1 MGAQVLGKVASK
13 QNPAQEAASSGYKPM
28 YDIYKLEVKWVAT
41 GVVEVS
47 EKPFNQFHSHTVPLG
62 DTALGAAA
70 FHQVIYWLQCC
81 SAGVQWCSAAVLG
94 RSSVAVQCLAVQQC
108 SGVAV

>member
-1 MGAQVLGKVASK
+1 MAGEQVLRKVASK

-28 YDIYKLEVKWVAT
+28 YDIYELKVKWVAT

-70 FHQVIYWLQCC
+70 FHEVIRW
-81 SAGVQWCSAAVLG
+81 VQWCS
-94 RSSVAVQCLAVQQC
+94 SVVV
-108 SGVAV
+108 